1 MSVFVDSSSSALV
14 LESFALTFSFLIVI
28 ISS

>member
-1 MSVFVDSSSSALV
+1 MSVFLDSLSSALV
-14 LESFALTFSFLIVI
+14 LESFALAVSFLIVI